1 MTATAVQVHWSSRF
15 AFLMAAIGSAV
26 GLGNIWRF
34 PFVAGE
40 NGGGAFILI
49 YVATTALIAL
59 PILIAEIMMGRMG
72 GQSPVNSIFNLVR
85 THNKSRFWVLLG
97 IGATL
102 GAFIVLSYYSV
113 IGGWALNYT
122 LTAIGNGFGGL
133 TGADSEALFGQLI
146 SDPAALMM
154 WHTLFMGINIVIVMG
169 GLHKGI
175 ERAVVFLMPLLFL
188 LLLFMVA
195 YGIGTDGFGE
205 AWTFLFNPDFSKV
218 TAKTFL
224 VAIGQ
229 GFFSVSVALGAMMM
243 YGAYLDKN
251 TSIPQSAIIIALA
264 DTAVALLA
272 GLAIFPLVFTFDLAP
287 TAGPG
292 LVFVTVPIAF
302 GEMESGYLLGVAFF
316 VLLSVAAITSAISL
330 LTPAVSWAEEKFGRS
345 RRQTALTIGGLAWAL
360 GIASVLSF
368 NDWGEFYPLE
378 VFGLFEGKTIFD
390 TFDFSITSFVQP
402 AVGIMMALFVGWS
415 LSRETVLE
423 ALNIRTDQEPAL
435 WVRIWLILLRYLVP
449 VAIVGVFLLAL
460 WPDLLA

>member
-1 MTATAVQVHWSSRF
+1 MAATALQVHWSSRF

-34 PFVAGE
+34 PFIAGE

-72 GQSPVNSIFNLVR
+72 GQSPVNSIITLVR
-85 THNKSRFWVLLG
+85 THNKSKLWVLLG

-122 LTAIGNGFGGL
+122 LMAAGSGFEGL
-133 TGADSEALFGQLI
+133 TGESSSALFGELT
-146 SDPAALMM
+146 SDPVTLML

-188 LLLFMVA
+188 LLLFMVGYA
-195 YGIGTDGFGE
+195 IGTDGFGK

-251 TSIPQSAIIIALA
+251 ISIPQSAIIIAIA

-330 LTPAVSWAEEKFGRS
+330 LVPAVAWAEEKFGTS
-345 RRQTALTIGGLAWAL
+345 RRKTALIIGGLAWAL
-360 GIASVLSF
+360 GIVSVLSF
-368 NDWGEFYPLE
+368 NDWSEFYPLE

-402 AVGIMMALFVGWS
+402 GVGIMMALFVGWS
-415 LSRETVLE
+415 LSRDVVLD
-423 ALNIRTDQEPAL
+423 ALNIRPDQGRVL
-435 WVRIWLILLRYLVP
+435 WVSLWLILLRYLVP
-449 VAIVGVFLLAL
+449 IAIVGVFLLAL
-460 WPDLLA
+460 FPDILS

>member
-1 MTATAVQVHWSSRF
+1 MAATALQVHWSSRF

-40 NGGGAFILI
+40 NGGGAFVLI
-49 YVATTALIAL
+49 YVVTTALIAL
-59 PILIAEIMMGRMG
+59 PILIAEIMVGRMG
-72 GQSPVNSIFNLVR
+72 GQSPVNSIINLVR
-85 THNKSRFWVLLG
+85 THNKSKVWVLMG
-97 IGATL
+97 IGGTV

-122 LTAIGNGFGGL
+122 AMAVGSGFEGL
-133 TGADSEALFGQLI
+133 TGESSGALFGDLI
-146 SDPAALMM
+146 SDPVSLML
-154 WHTLFMGINIVIVMG
+154 WHTLFMGINITIVMG

-175 ERAVVFLMPLLFL
+175 ERAVVLLMPLLFV
-188 LLLFMVA
+188 LLLFMVGYA
-195 YGIGTDGFGE
+195 IGTDGFDK
-205 AWTFLFNPDFSKV
+205 AWTFLFEPDFSKV
-218 TAKTFL
+218 TPKTFL

-229 GFFSVSVALGAMMM
+229 GFFSVSIALGAMMM
-243 YGAYLDKN
+243 YGSYLDKN
-251 TSIPQSAIIIALA
+251 TSIPQSAVIIALA

-316 VLLSVAAITSAISL
+316 VLLTVAAITSAISL
-330 LTPAVSWAEEKFGRS
+330 LAPAVAWAEETYGAS
-345 RRQTALTIGGLAWAL
+345 RKQTALIIGGLAWVL

-378 VFGLFEGKTIFD
+378 VFGLYEGKTIFD

-402 AVGIMMALFVGWS
+402 IVGIMMALFVGWS
-415 LSRETVLE
+415 LSQKVVLD
-423 ALNIRTDQEPAL
+423 ALNVSDEENPVL
-435 WVRIWLILLRYLVP
+435 WVRVWLILLRYIVP
-449 VAIVGVFLLAL
+449 IAIVGVFVLAL
-460 WPDLLA
+460 WPNLLP

>member
-1 MTATAVQVHWSSRF
+1 MAATAVQVHWSSRF

-40 NGGGAFILI
+40 NGGGAFVLI
-49 YVATTALIAL
+49 YVVTTALIAL
-59 PILIAEIMMGRMG
+59 PILIAEIMVGRMG
-72 GQSPVNSIFNLVR
+72 GQSPVNSLINLVR
-85 THNKSRFWVLLG
+85 THNKSKIWVLMG
-97 IGATL
+97 IGGTL

-122 LTAIGNGFGGL
+122 TMAVGRGFEGL
-133 TGADSEALFGQLI
+133 TGESSGALFGDLI
-146 SDPAALMM
+146 SDPLSLML
-154 WHTLFMGINIVIVMG
+154 WHTLFMGINITIVMG

-175 ERAVVFLMPLLFL
+175 ERAVILLMPLLFV
-188 LLLFMVA
+188 LLLFMVGYA
-195 YGIGTDGFGE
+195 IGTDGFDK
-205 AWTFLFNPDFSKV
+205 AWTFLFEPDFSKV
-218 TAKTFL
+218 TPKTFL

-229 GFFSVSVALGAMMM
+229 GFFSVSIALGAMMM

-251 TSIPQSAIIIALA
+251 TSIPQSAVIIALA

-330 LTPAVSWAEEKFGRS
+330 LAPAVAWAEEKYGAS
-345 RRQTALTIGGLAWAL
+345 RKQTALIIGGLAWVL

-378 VFGLFEGKTIFD
+378 VFGLYEGKTIFD

-402 AVGIMMALFVGWS
+402 IVGIMMALFVGWS
-415 LSRETVLE
+415 LSQKVVLE
-423 ALNIRTDQEPAL
+423 ALNISDAENPVL
-435 WVRIWLILLRYLVP
+435 WVRVWLILLRYLVP
-449 VAIVGVFLLAL
+449 IAIVGVFVLAL
-460 WPDLLA
+460 WPNLLP